1 MPVFVDASSQDQPIG
16 EKFPLGFAESVKT
29 GFEETMISGP
39 FYGGLLANEI
49 RKANQTGNKI
59 DLATAKARAQEEGV
73 PDLRIPS
80 QGMTDQGLETMI
92 AIAKDRAEGEEKLSR
107 ASGFGAFAGS
117 LAGSMD
123 PVAGPLN
130 FVPIVGGAREAAILA
145 KASVKM
151 GVAGRIL
158 ARGAIGA
165 VEGAVGAG
173 ITVPL
178 NAVTREA
185 TGDDYTVDDA
195 FNEVVSSAVLG
206 GVAQAGLGQIGE
218 AIAPFA
224 DRSSHKWVREKF
236 GTEALEWKTLVEHD
250 KRVAETIAPDH
261 IKADEAP
268 VRAESAPVAR
278 GIEADPDRVVEAGP
292 AATLREAIGNRPVI
306 YEAATREDPLAVEI
320 VAAMRVSQAEIAKAP
335 QAFEPIAKA
344 MDALTLDRSSGF
356 SIEEG
361 LQFGAAKTLESF
373 QLDAARTAMALS
385 GQPERMARFVSSY
398 VEATKRGDAPEVAT
412 NAAISQISTPQGPA
426 EKGRI
431 ASEQT
436 MTNAEAI
443 ADFQAKSGIVINPE
457 KVIDADGRI
466 QQADQSAPADEVARA
481 MDPASRYDAK
491 ELREGADRAKELEA
505 EPDADDFATLADEA
519 EAELERLR
527 TGVEGEGAR
536 FAEAAPLP
544 ESIDIGGVQ
553 RSTKDSTGRRLGGTE
568 EEVRNFW
575 NWFGDSKVVDEAG
588 NPLVVYHGTD
598 QSFDSFD
605 PGMLGK
611 LTGAESA
618 KKGFFFASNPE
629 NAGFYAGWTP
639 SKEGYD
645 YVSSLVKEK
654 EDAVR
659 VVQDEFSAR
668 NRAGR
673 RIRRVDEESF
683 LTDAQLIDL
692 GYKNNEISR
701 LRDKWNYTQEELE
714 FYRQGKALA
723 KRLAN
728 AEESLDIARTLAVSN
743 SIGRDFGSGL
753 APNIMPVNLRI
764 ENPLIHTQAG
774 DFRDITFSDLLDRAK
789 SQGNDGVIIRNTKDP
804 LRGDVFVAL
813 SPTQIKSATG
823 NRGTFDPT
831 NPDIRFAESNLP
843 GAQSPAEVV
852 RAEIADRFGAD
863 LVKLGEAN
871 GLQVVN
877 SWRDI
882 PGATRESVI
891 GMAKDGKVWI
901 AAHGIAKGQATS
913 VYLHEMGA
921 HVGLQ
926 KMLGEKGFADLQA
939 KVSSVLDRSPELAAI
954 IRAAVPHD
962 TDPRYHAEEQL
973 AYLVQH
979 FEQGLTARG
988 DWWPKGAAWARI
1000 TDPEVRRA
1008 IVDLVREIVAQAK
1021 AWLYENA
1028 PSLRGMPLDERD
1040 IHALAVRSLRSA
1052 GEASSGTRFAK
1063 ATEEADSEIAAA
1075 KDLSKRVREV
1085 YKKAYDKLAAAP
1097 ELDDADL
1104 VVAAQS
1110 AGMEKAEAVE
1120 MVKRFRKM
1128 GGDTAKALKDDM
1140 NKAELVRYRAV
1151 LNALKLHEGM
1161 SQILRFKGK
1170 ETEGALSLDAGS
1182 EYNIQGAR
1190 RSVESQRKGW
1200 EKTLVGGAEW
1210 ELIQGKLF
1218 DLASDRA
1225 QAPHIVN
1232 ALFDLQMGRA
1242 PDGAKYND
1250 DHLKIA
1256 EIIDRYQQRS
1266 LKEQR
1271 RRGVDIGQIK
1281 GRMLHQSHDKWA
1293 LRNFANGSRAG
1304 ATRAAFRDL
1313 LGKVLPDRWVRIGDD
1328 AHMKAWVEFVGPLL
1342 EPETYDGRAVD
1353 LEYLEGSYKLLAGFK
1368 EPSKDRELLSGKYS
1382 TGGVPGEAARLS
1394 NLGRNMKFKG
1404 PDEWIA
1410 YQKRCGNPDLL
1421 ANFFGEQ
1428 AATARSLGII
1438 DIYGPGG
1445 ENTRAT
1451 LHQAIG
1457 QQLVGKQAMDW
1468 QDGRKKREVQW
1479 AVTSGKINSDGSEIV
1494 ANAGA
1499 NLRTLTNAAIMGGS
1513 VLSQAPDM
1521 ANAGKWRALRFN
1533 RGANG
1538 VFTEGAAQM
1547 QDFARSVSG
1556 SPKIRQVL
1564 EACRADLDAT
1574 VGGLLRAVEDGDSK
1588 GFASNLIEK
1597 IYKYQGATWFNR
1609 NNRNASTLG
1618 FSAWLGSESRLDFDN
1633 IEPTTREMLLQHE
1646 IRANTW
1652 DLIRKSELIAEDGRS
1667 YLTPEGVNGIP
1678 QADIAAHIEGLG
1690 RKPTD
1695 ANIAQWREDAKFKIT
1710 AMLADEVGKSLLEP
1724 TGRQRA
1730 TSTGGLSSG
1739 TISGQFVRFA
1749 WQAKSFAI
1757 SQIQRGWMSEI
1768 RGRSSD
1774 PRARVRSGS
1783 GSHYLAVANYIAAL
1797 TALGYVSYALKG
1809 WASGVNRKGIFEK
1822 GDEDD
1827 KVLFFDLPGIDDR
1840 VLFAAMNQGGGLGIY
1855 GDFLFADADRFG
1867 GGFMQTLSGPTIGK
1881 LEDAYKLWRAAKTAD
1896 SEDAGK
1902 LANQAVRMLKGATP
1916 FGNLWW
1922 SRQIMD
1928 RVLWWNLQESIN
1940 PAGLRRLE
1948 DAAKKRGDTYIF
1960 TRPTNALN

>member
-1 MPVFVDASSQDQPIG
+1 MPVFVDASSQDAPIG

-49 RKANQTGNKI
+49 RKANQTGNPI
-59 DLATAKARAQEEGV
+59 DLATAKARAQEAGV
-73 PDLRIPS
+73 PDLRIPA
-80 QGMTDQGLETMI
+80 QGMTDQGLEAMI
-92 AIAKDRAEGEEKLSR
+92 AIAQDRAEGEEKLSR
-107 ASGFGAFAGS
+107 ASGVGAFAGS
-117 LAGSMD
+117 LVGSMD

-145 KASVKM
+145 KASAKM
-151 GVAGRIL
+151 GVTGRIL

-165 VEGAVGAG
+165 AEGVVGAG

-178 NAVTREA
+178 NAITREA
-185 TGDDYTVDDA
+185 VGDDYTVDDA
-195 FNEVVSSAVLG
+195 FSEVVSSAVLG

-218 AIAPFA
+218 AVAPFA
-224 DRSSHKWVREKF
+224 DRSSHRWVREKF
-236 GTEALEWKTLVEHD
+236 GTESQEWRTLVEHD
-250 KRVAETIAPDH
+250 KRVAEAIAPDH
-261 IKADEAP
+261 VKADEAP
-268 VRAESAPVAR
+268 RVDVDPTPAR
-278 GIEADPDRVVEAGP
+278 GIESDPDRVVEAGP

-306 YEAATREDPLAVEI
+306 YEASTREDPLAVEI

-335 QAFEPIAKA
+335 QNFEPIAKA
-344 MDALTLDRSSGF
+344 MDALTLDRNSGF

-361 LQFGAAKTLESF
+361 IQFGSLKTLEPY

-385 GQPERMARFVSSY
+385 GQPERMARFVAQY
-398 VEATKRGDAPEVAT
+398 VEGTRRGLPPEAAT
-412 NAAISQISTPQGPA
+412 NRAISKISIPEGPA

-431 ASEQT
+431 ASELT

-443 ADFQAKSGIVINPE
+443 ADFQAKSGIVIAPE
-457 KVIDADGRI
+457 RVIDADARI
-466 QQADQSAPADEVARA
+466 QQADASTPTAEVARA
-481 MDPASRYDAK
+481 MDPANRYDAK
-491 ELREGADRAKELEA
+491 ELREGADKMREMESL
-505 EPDADDFATLADEA
+505 PDEDDFETLADEA

-527 TGVEGEGAR
+527 TVTEGAGAR
-536 FAEAAPLP
+536 FAEGGSAQAEASAGAA
-544 ESIDIGGVQ
+544 
-553 RSTKDSTGRRLGGTE
+553 
-568 EEVRNFW
+568 
-575 NWFGDSKVVDEAG
+575 
-588 NPLVVYHGTD
+588 
-598 QSFDSFD
+598 
-605 PGMLGK
+605 
-611 LTGAESA
+611 
-618 KKGFFFASNPE
+618 
-629 NAGFYAGWTP
+629 
-639 SKEGYD
+639 
-645 YVSSLVKEK
+645 
-654 EDAVR
+654 DA
-659 VVQDEFSAR
+659 
-668 NRAGR
+668 
-673 RIRRVDEESF
+673 
-683 LTDAQLIDL
+683 
-692 GYKNNEISR
+692 
-701 LRDKWNYTQEELE
+701 
-714 FYRQGKALA
+714 
-723 KRLAN
+723 
-728 AEESLDIARTLAVSN
+728 
-743 SIGRDFGSGL
+743 
-753 APNIMPVNLRI
+753 
-764 ENPLIHTQAG
+764 
-774 DFRDITFSDLLDRAK
+774 
-789 SQGNDGVIIRNTKDP
+789 
-804 LRGDVFVAL
+804 
-813 SPTQIKSATG
+813 
-823 NRGTFDPT
+823 
-831 NPDIRFAESNLP
+831 
-843 GAQSPAEVV
+843 V
-852 RAEIADRFGAD
+852 RAEIAERFGDD

-871 GLQVVN
+871 GLQIVD

-882 PGATRESVI
+882 PGAKSERTI
-891 GMAKDGKVWI
+891 GMTEDGKVWI
-901 AAHGIAKGQATS
+901 AANGIAKGQAAS

-926 KMLGEKGFADLQA
+926 KMLGEKGFADLQT
-939 KVSSVLDRSPELAAI
+939 KVSGLLDKSPELAAI
-954 IRAAVPHD
+954 IRAAVPRD
-962 TDPRYHAEEQL
+962 TDPRFHAEEQL
-973 AYLVQH
+973 AYLVQN
-979 FEQGLTARG
+979 FEQGLAARG
-988 DWWPKGAAWARI
+988 DWWPKGANWARI

-1040 IHALAVRSLRSA
+1040 IHALAVRALRSA

-1063 ATEEADSEIAAA
+1063 AAEEADAEIAAA

-1097 ELDDADL
+1097 ELDDDAL

-1128 GGDTAKALKDDM
+1128 GGNVAEALKDDM

-1151 LNALKLHEGM
+1151 LNALKLHEGV
-1161 SQILRFKGK
+1161 SQILRFKGN

-1182 EYNIQGAR
+1182 EWNVQGAR

-1210 ELIQGKLF
+1210 ELTEAKLF
-1218 DLASDRA
+1218 DLASDRE
-1225 QAPHIVN
+1225 QAPHIIH
-1232 ALFDLQMGRA
+1232 ALFDLQTGRK

-1250 DHLKIA
+1250 DHAKIA
-1256 EIIDRYQQRS
+1256 EIINRYQERS

-1281 GRMLHQSHDKWA
+1281 GRMLHQSHDTWA
-1293 LRNFANGSRAG
+1293 LRNFANGKRTG
-1304 ATRAAFRDL
+1304 ATRSAIRDL
-1313 LGKVLPDRWVRIGDD
+1313 LGRVLPDRWVKIGDD

-1353 LEYLEGSYKLLAGFK
+1353 MDYLEGSYKLLAGFK

-1428 AATARSLGII
+1428 SATARSLGIL

-1457 QQLVGKQAMDW
+1457 QQLVGKPAMDW
-1468 QDGRKKREVQW
+1468 QNGRKKRETQW
-1479 AVTSGKINSDGSEIV
+1479 AVTSGKISIPGNEVLANVASNTRSLVNS
-1494 ANAGA
+1494 
-1499 NLRTLTNAAIMGGS
+1499 AIMGGS

-1533 RGANG
+1533 RNASGIY
-1538 VFTEGAAQM
+1538 TEAAAQM
-1547 QDFARSVSG
+1547 QDFARAVSG
-1556 SPKIRQVL
+1556 SPKIRQIL
-1564 EACRADLDAT
+1564 ESWRADLDAT

-1588 GFASNLIEK
+1588 GFTANLVEK
-1597 IYKYQGATWFNR
+1597 VYKYQGATWFNR
-1609 NNRNASTLG
+1609 NNRHASTLG
-1618 FSAWLGSESRLDFDN
+1618 FSAWLGSESRFDFN
-1633 IEPTTREMLLQHE
+1633 GIEPTTRDMLLQHE
-1646 IRANTW
+1646 IRENTW
-1652 DLIRKSELIAEDGRS
+1652 NLIRQSEQIAEDGRS

-1678 QADIAAHIEGLG
+1678 EKAIADHLEKLG
-1690 RKPTD
+1690 RKATPS
-1695 ANIAQWREDAKFKIT
+1695 NIAQWREDIKARLI
-1710 AMLADEVGKSLLEP
+1710 AMVSDEVSKSLMEP

-1730 TSTGGLSSG
+1730 TATGGLSAGTWSG
-1739 TISGQFVRFA
+1739 EFIRTA

-1774 PRARVRSGS
+1774 PRARIRSGS
-1783 GSHYLAVANYIAAL
+1783 GSHYLAIANYVAAL
-1797 TALGYVSYALKG
+1797 TALGYVSYTLKG
-1809 WASGVNRKGIFEK
+1809 WASGVNRPGMFES

-1827 KVLFFDLPGIDDR
+1827 KVLFFDLPAFDDR
-1840 VLFAAMNQGGGLGIY
+1840 VLFASMNQGGGLGIY

-1881 LEDAYKLWRAAKTAD
+1881 LEDAYKLWNSAKSAD
-1896 SEDAGK
+1896 PEDAGK
-1902 LANQAVRMLKGATP
+1902 LANQAVRMLKGSIP
-1916 FGNLWW
+1916 FSNLWY

-1928 RVLWWNLQESIN
+1928 RLIWWNLQESIN

-1948 DAAKKRGDTYIF
+1948 AAAEKRGDTYIF

>member
-16 EKFPLGFAESVKT
+16 ERFPLGFTESVKT

-49 RKANQTGNKI
+49 RKANQGGNRI
-59 DLATAKARAQEEGV
+59 DLVNAKARAAEAGV

-80 QGMTDQGLETMI
+80 QGMTDQGLEVMI
-92 AIAKDRAEGEEKLSR
+92 SIAQDRAEGEEKLSR
-107 ASGFGAFAGS
+107 ASGLGAFAGS

-145 KASVKM
+145 KASAKA
-151 GVAGRIL
+151 GLAGRVL

-165 VEGAVGAG
+165 VEGVVGAG

-185 TGDDYTVDDA
+185 IGDDYTVDDA
-195 FNEVVSSAVLG
+195 FSEVVSSAVLG

-236 GTEALEWKTLVEHD
+236 GTESLEWKTLVEHD
-250 KRVAETIAPDH
+250 KRIAETIAPDH
-261 IKADEAP
+261 IKADESP
-268 VRAESAPVAR
+268 RADVEPVAAR
-278 GIEADPDRVVEAGP
+278 GLGAPDRVVEAGP
-292 AATLREAIGNRPVI
+292 AGTLREAIGNRPVI

-320 VAAMRVSQAEIAKAP
+320 VAAMRTNQAEIAKAP
-335 QAFEPIAKA
+335 QSFEPIAKA
-344 MDALTLDRSSGF
+344 MDALTLDRNSGF
-356 SIEEG
+356 TIEEG
-361 LQFGAAKTLESF
+361 MQFGATKTLKPF
-373 QLDAARTAMALS
+373 QVNAARTAMALS
-385 GQPERMARFVSSY
+385 GQPERMARFVASY
-398 VEATKRGDAPEVAT
+398 VEAAKRGDSPEVAT

-431 ASEQT
+431 ASPQT
-436 MTNAEAI
+436 MDNAEAI
-443 ADFQAKSGIVINPE
+443 ADFQAKNGIVIGPE
-457 KVIDADGRI
+457 RVIDADPRI
-466 QQADQSAPADEVARA
+466 QQADTNAPADEVARA
-481 MDPASRYDAK
+481 LDPANSYDAK

-505 EPDADDFATLADEA
+505 LPDEDFETLADEA

-527 TGVEGEGAR
+527 AVTEGEGAR
-536 FAEAAPLP
+536 FAENSQTQSVSQNDAINRIASDPDLL
-544 ESIDIGGVQ
+544 EQFVDKIIELTEDHNGS
-553 RSTKDSTGRRLGGTE
+553 LGIRG
-568 EEVRNFW
+568 
-575 NWFGDSKVVDEAG
+575 
-588 NPLVVYHGTD
+588 
-598 QSFDSFD
+598 QSDAVE
-605 PGMLGK
+605 LGHK
-611 LTGAESA
+611 
-618 KKGFFFASNPE
+618 
-629 NAGFYAGWTP
+629 YAP
-639 SKEGYD
+639 SKEWIDGSPTKKKLKGTSAVEIAGDWGALSYK
-645 YVSSLVKEK
+645 SAKE
-654 EDAVR
+654 AVR
-659 VVQDEFSAR
+659 VALNRVTMYGSDFHVILGDFGKGGDDIGEIVIPNAR
-668 NRAGR
+668 S
-673 RIRRVDEESF
+673 V
-683 LTDAQLIDL
+683 L
-692 GYKNNEISR
+692 
-701 LRDKWNYTQEELE
+701 
-714 FYRQGKALA
+714 
-723 KRLAN
+723 
-728 AEESLDIARTLAVSN
+728 
-743 SIGRDFGSGL
+743 SIGEYAQS
-753 APNIMPVNLRI
+753 
-764 ENPLIHTQAG
+764 HAG
-774 DFRDITFSDLLDRAK
+774 
-789 SQGNDGVIIRNTKDP
+789 
-804 LRGDVFVAL
+804 
-813 SPTQIKSATG
+813 
-823 NRGTFDPT
+823 
-831 NPDIRFAESNLP
+831 IRFAESKIP
-843 GAQSPAEVV
+843 GVKSPVEAI
-852 RAEIADRFGAD
+852 RAEISKRFSGD

-871 GLQVVN
+871 GLQIVD

-882 PGATRESVI
+882 PGAKSDRVI
-891 GMAKDGKVWI
+891 GMADGGKVWL
-901 AAHGIAKGQATS
+901 AASGIPKGQAAS
-913 VYLHEMGA
+913 IYLHEMGA
-921 HVGLQ
+921 HVGIR
-926 KMLGEKGFADLQA
+926 KMLGAQGFADLNA
-939 KVSSVLDRSPELAAI
+939 KVSGVLDRSPELAAI

-962 TDPRYHAEEQL
+962 TDPRFHAEEQL

-979 FEQGLTARG
+979 FEQGLSARG

-1008 IVDLVREIVAQAK
+1008 IVELVRDIVARAK

-1028 PSLRGMPLDERD
+1028 PGMRGMQLDERD

-1052 GEASSGTRFAK
+1052 GETASGSRFAK
-1063 ATEEADSEIAAA
+1063 AAEEADTEIAAA

-1097 ELDDADL
+1097 ELDDEAL
-1104 VVAAQS
+1104 VIAAQS
-1110 AGMEKAEAVE
+1110 AGMETAEAVE

-1128 GGDTAKALKDDM
+1128 GGDTAKALKADM
-1140 NKAELVRYRAV
+1140 DTAALVRYRAV

-1161 SQILRFKGK
+1161 SQIIRFKGK
-1170 ETEGALSLDAGS
+1170 ETEGALSLDSGS

-1200 EKTLVGGAEW
+1200 EKTLVSAAEW
-1210 ELIQGKLF
+1210 DLKNGKLF
-1218 DLASDRA
+1218 ELASDRA
-1225 QAPHIVN
+1225 QAPHIVH
-1232 ALFDLQMGRA
+1232 ALFDLQMGKA
-1242 PDGAKYND
+1242 SDGTKYNA
-1250 DHLKIA
+1250 DHAAIAKIF
-1256 EIIDRYQQRS
+1256 DRYQKIS
-1266 LKEQR
+1266 LREQR
-1271 RRGVDIGQIK
+1271 RRGVDIGEIE

-1293 LRNFANGSRAG
+1293 LRNFANGSRTG
-1304 ATRAAFRDL
+1304 ATRSAIRDL
-1313 LGKVLPDRWVRIGDD
+1313 LGKALPDRWVKIGDD
-1328 AHMKAWVEFVGPLL
+1328 AHMKAWIEFVAPLL
-1342 EPETYDGRAVD
+1342 EDTTYDGRAVD
-1353 LEYLEGSYKLLAGFK
+1353 QAYLEGSYSLLAGFK
-1368 EPSKDRELLSGKYS
+1368 EPSKDRDLLNGKYS
-1382 TGGVPGEAARLS
+1382 VGGVPGEAARLS

-1404 PDEWIA
+1404 PEEWA
-1410 YQKRCGNPDLL
+1410 KYQKRCGNPDIL
-1421 ANFFGEQ
+1421 ANFFSEQ
-1428 AATARSLGII
+1428 ASTARSLGII

-1468 QDGRKKREVQW
+1468 QDGRKKRETQW
-1479 AVTSGKINSDGSEIV
+1479 AVTSGKINSEGSEII
-1494 ANAGA
+1494 ANAGS
-1499 NLRTLTNAAIMGGS
+1499 NARSLVNSTIMGGS
-1513 VLSQAPDM
+1513 ILSQAPDM

-1538 VFTEGAAQM
+1538 VFTEGAAQL

-1574 VGGLLRAVEDGDSK
+1574 VGGLLRAVEDGDSR
-1588 GFASNLIEK
+1588 GFTANMVEK
-1597 IYKYQGATWFNR
+1597 LYKYQGATWFNR

-1618 FSAWLGSESRLDFDN
+1618 FSAWLGSESRLNFDS
-1633 IEPTTREMLLQHE
+1633 IEPTTREMLLNHE
-1646 IRANTW
+1646 IRGNTW

-1667 YLTPEGVNGIP
+1667 YLTPEGVAGIP
-1678 QADIAAHIEGLG
+1678 EADIAAHIEKLG

-1730 TSTGGLSSG
+1730 TATGGIAAG
-1739 TISGQFVRFA
+1739 TVSGQFVRFA
-1749 WQAKSFAI
+1749 WQCKSFAI
-1757 SQIQRGWMSEI
+1757 AQIQRGWMSEI

-1783 GSHYLAVANYIAAL
+1783 GSHYLAVANYITAL
-1797 TALGYVSYALKG
+1797 TALGYVSYTLKG
-1809 WASGVNRKGIFEK
+1809 WASGVNRPGMFEK
-1822 GDEDD
+1822 GNEDD
-1827 KVLFFDLPGIDDR
+1827 KVLFFDLPMIDDR

-1867 GGFMQTLSGPTIGK
+1867 GGFMQTVSGPTIGK

-1928 RVLWWNLQESIN
+1928 RLIWWNLQESIN